1 MHAHDSM
8 RGVGLLGM
16 RERLEIFGGSL
27 RIDSEPGGGT
37 RVVMTVPVVVAA

>member
-1 MHAHDSM
+1 VQAHDSL

-16 RERLEIFGGSL
+16 RERLEILGGSL

-37 RVVMTVPVVVAA
+37 RVVMTVPMAAAA